1 MKDGLILV
9 YKRKGNTSRRVVE
22 NISKKYNTKAG
33 HIGTLDPMAKGL
45 LPILVG
51 NSCKLSKYLMEH
63 DKTYL
68 VEMKF
73 GYYTETLDIEGNILE
88 EDIQF
93 RENNIVDNEFFD
105 KVIAAMKKEMGT
117 KKQIPPIYSAKK
129 LNGNKLY
136 EIARKDKEKAIE
148 MAKEKAKEITIYNM
162 YDISLKELWDNN
174 PKDIVLSFKVECSS
188 GTYIRSLVR
197 DIAEDMKTIAIMTD
211 LKRITVGEYSFDY
224 EEIDEQKHKDEDS
237 QKEVDEIILKEYTEE
252 EVLKHNFKNS
262 INLDKNRKKAFLV
275 GLSTRIDTNKYSD
288 GIYLVSIE
296 DEIIGLR
303 RNKRWGNKKKV
314 CSKQIC

>member
-1 MKDGLILV
+1 MENGLILV
-9 YKRKGNTSRRVVE
+9 YKRKGKTSRNVVE
-22 NISKKYNTKAG
+22 NISKKYGAKAG

-73 GYYTETLDIEGNILE
+73 GYNTETLDIEGKILE
-88 EDIQF
+88 EDIHF

-105 KVIAAMKKEMGT
+105 MIIMAMKKELGT

-129 LNGNKLY
+129 LNGKKLY

-162 YDISLKELWDNN
+162 YDISLKELWDND

-197 DIAEDMKTIAIMTD
+197 DIAENMETIAIMTD
-211 LKRITVGEYSFDY
+211 LRRIAVGNYNNIDNIIED
-224 EEIDEQKHKDEDS
+224 IDENIDE
-237 QKEVDEIILKEYTEE
+237 EEIILKKYTEE
-252 EVLKHNFKNS
+252 EVLKDNFKNN
-262 INLDKNRKKAFLV
+262 INLDKDRKKAFLV
-275 GLSTRIDTNKYSD
+275 GLSTRVNKDKYND
-288 GIYLVSIE
+288 GIYLVNIE
-296 DEIIGLR
+296 GEVIGLR
-303 RNKRWGNKKKV
+303 
-314 CSKQIC
+314 

>member
-1 MKDGLILV
+1 MENGLILV
-9 YKRKGNTSRRVVE
+9 YKKKGKTSRNVVE
-22 NISKKYNTKAG
+22 NISKKYKVKAG

-45 LPILVG
+45 LPVLVG
-51 NSCKLSKYLMEH
+51 NTCKLSKYLMEH

-73 GYYTETLDIEGNILE
+73 GYNTETLDIEGEILE
-88 EDIQF
+88 EDKSF

-105 KVIAAMKKEMGT
+105 MIIIAMKKELGT

-129 LNGNKLY
+129 LNGKKLY
-136 EIARKDKEKAIE
+136 EIAREDKEKAIE

-197 DIAEDMKTIAIMTD
+197 DIAENMGTIAIMTD
-211 LKRITVGEYSFDY
+211 LRRIAVGNYDNIIEDIN
-224 EEIDEQKHKDEDS
+224 ENID
-237 QKEVDEIILKEYTEE
+237 KEEIILKKYTEE
-252 EVLKHNFKNS
+252 EVLKDNFKNN
-262 INLDKNRKKAFLV
+262 INLDKDRKKAFLV
-275 GLSTRIDTNKYSD
+275 GLSTRVNKDKYND
-288 GIYLVSIE
+288 GIYLVNIE
-296 DEIIGLR
+296 GEVIGLR
-303 RNKRWGNKKKV
+303 RNKKWRNKKKV
-314 CSKQIC
+314 CNK

>member
-1 MKDGLILV
+1 MEDGLILV
-9 YKRKGNTSRRVVE
+9 YKRKGKTSRNVVE
-22 NISKKYNTKAG
+22 NISKKYGVKAG

-45 LPILVG
+45 LPVLVG
-51 NSCKLSKYLMEH
+51 NTCKLSKYLMEH

-73 GYYTETLDIEGNILE
+73 GYNTETLDIEGEILE
-88 EDIQF
+88 EDKSF

-105 KVIAAMKKEMGT
+105 MIITAMKKELGS

-129 LNGNKLY
+129 LNGKKLY

-162 YDISLKELWDNN
+162 YDISLKELWDND

-197 DIAEDMKTIAIMTD
+197 DIADNMGTIAIITD
-211 LKRITVGEYSFDY
+211 LRRIAVGNYNNIIED
-224 EEIDEQKHKDEDS
+224 IDENIE
-237 QKEVDEIILKEYTEE
+237 EEEIILKKYTEE
-252 EVLKHNFKNS
+252 EVLKDNFKNN
-262 INLDKNRKKAFLV
+262 INLDKDRKKAFLV
-275 GLSTRIDTNKYSD
+275 GLSTRVNKDKYND
-288 GIYLVSIE
+288 GIYLVNIE
-296 DEIIGLR
+296 EEVIGLR
-303 RNKRWGNKKKV
+303 
-314 CSKQIC
+314 

>member
-1 MKDGLILV
+1 MENGLILV
-9 YKRKGNTSRRVVE
+9 YKRKGKTSRNVVE
-22 NISKKYNTKAG
+22 NISKKYGVKAG

-73 GYYTETLDIEGNILE
+73 GYNTETLDIEGEILE
-88 EDIQF
+88 EDKSF

-105 KVIAAMKKEMGT
+105 MIIMAMKKELGS

-129 LNGNKLY
+129 LNGKKLY

-162 YDISLKELWDNN
+162 YDISLKELWDND

-197 DIAEDMKTIAIMTD
+197 DIAENMGTIAIMTD
-211 LKRITVGEYSFDY
+211 LRRIAVGNYNNIIED
-224 EEIDEQKHKDEDS
+224 IDENIE
-237 QKEVDEIILKEYTEE
+237 EEEIILKKYTEE
-252 EVLKHNFKNS
+252 EVLKDNFKNN
-262 INLDKNRKKAFLV
+262 INLDKDRKKAFLV
-275 GLSTRIDTNKYSD
+275 GLSTRVNKDKYND
-288 GIYLVSIE
+288 GIYLVNIE
-296 DEIIGLR
+296 EEVIGLR
-303 RNKRWGNKKKV
+303 
-314 CSKQIC
+314 

>member
-1 MKDGLILV
+1 MENGLILV
-9 YKRKGNTSRRVVE
+9 YKRKGKTSRNVVE
-22 NISKKYNTKAG
+22 NISKKYGLKAG

-45 LPILVG
+45 LPVLVG
-51 NSCKLSKYLMEH
+51 NTCKLSKYLMEH

-73 GYYTETLDIEGNILE
+73 GYNTETLDIEGEILE
-88 EDIQF
+88 EDKLF

-105 KVIAAMKKEMGT
+105 MIIIAMKKELGS

-129 LNGNKLY
+129 LNGKKLY

-162 YDISLKELWDNN
+162 YDISLKELWDND

-197 DIAEDMKTIAIMTD
+197 DIAENMGTIAIMTD
-211 LKRITVGEYSFDY
+211 LRRIAVGNYDNIDNIIED
-224 EEIDEQKHKDEDS
+224 IDENIE
-237 QKEVDEIILKEYTEE
+237 EEEIILKKYTEE
-252 EVLKHNFKNS
+252 EVLKDNFKNN
-262 INLDKNRKKAFLV
+262 INLDKDRKKAFLV
-275 GLSTRIDTNKYSD
+275 GLSTRVNKDKYND
-288 GIYLVSIE
+288 GIYLVNIE
-296 DEIIGLR
+296 GEVIGLR
-303 RNKRWGNKKKV
+303 
-314 CSKQIC
+314 

>member
-1 MKDGLILV
+1 MKNGLILV
-9 YKRKGNTSRRVVE
+9 YKGKGNTSRDVVE
-22 NISKKYNTKAG
+22 KISKKYETKAG
-33 HIGTLDPMAKGL
+33 HIGTLDPMAEGL

-51 NSCKLSKYLMEH
+51 NTCKLSKYLMEH

-73 GYYTETLDIEGNILE
+73 GYNTETLDIEGNIIE
-88 EDIQF
+88 EDIVF
-93 RENNIVDNEFFD
+93 RKNNIVDGEFFD
-105 KVIAAMKKEMGT
+105 KIIVAMKKELGT

-129 LNGNKLY
+129 LNGRKLY
-136 EIARKDKEKAIE
+136 EIARKDKEKAID

-162 YDISLKELWDNN
+162 YDISLKELWDND

-188 GTYIRSLVR
+188 GTYIRSLIR
-197 DIAEDMKTIAIMTD
+197 DIAENMETIAVMTE
-211 LKRITVGEYSFDY
+211 LKRITVGEYVSDY
-224 EEIDEQKHKDEDS
+224 ENIIENKDE
-237 QKEVDEIILKEYTEE
+237 DEIILKEYTEE

-275 GLSTRIDTNKYSD
+275 GLSTRIDTNMYSD
-288 GIYLVSIE
+288 GIYLVSIA

-303 RNKRWGNKKKV
+303 RNKRWRNKKKV

>member
-1 MKDGLILV
+1 MEDGLILV
-9 YKRKGNTSRRVVE
+9 YKKKGKTSRNVVE
-22 NISKKYNTKAG
+22 NISKKYGVKSG

-45 LPILVG
+45 LPVLVG
-51 NSCKLSKYLMEH
+51 NTCKLSKYLMEH

-73 GYYTETLDIEGNILE
+73 GYNTETLDIEGEILE
-88 EDIQF
+88 EDKSF

-105 KVIAAMKKEMGT
+105 MIIIAMKKELGS

-129 LNGNKLY
+129 LNGKKLY

-174 PKDIVLSFKVECSS
+174 PKDIILSFKVECSS

-197 DIAEDMKTIAIMTD
+197 DIAENMGTIAIMTD
-211 LKRITVGEYSFDY
+211 LRRIAVGNYNNIIED
-224 EEIDEQKHKDEDS
+224 IDENIE
-237 QKEVDEIILKEYTEE
+237 EEEIILKKYTEE
-252 EVLKHNFKNS
+252 EVLKDNFKNN
-262 INLDKNRKKAFLV
+262 INLDKDRKKAFLV
-275 GLSTRIDTNKYSD
+275 GLSTRVNKDKYND
-288 GIYLVSIE
+288 GIYLVNIE
-296 DEIIGLR
+296 GEVIGLR
-303 RNKRWGNKKKV
+303 RNKKWRNKKKV
-314 CSKQIC
+314 CNK

>member
-1 MKDGLILV
+1 MEDGLILV

-73 GYYTETLDIEGNILE
+73 GYHTETLDIEGDILE

-105 KVIAAMKKEMGT
+105 RIIAAMKKELGS

-197 DIAEDMKTIAIMTD
+197 DIAENMGTIAIMTD
-211 LKRITVGEYSFDY
+211 LRRIAVGNYDNIDNII
-224 EEIDEQKHKDEDS
+224 EEIDENINE
-237 QKEVDEIILKEYTEE
+237 EEIILKKYTEE
-252 EVLKHNFKNS
+252 EVLKDNFKNN
-262 INLDKNRKKAFLV
+262 INLDKDRKKAFLV
-275 GLSTRIDTNKYSD
+275 GLSTRVNEDKYND
-288 GIYLVSIE
+288 GIYLVNIE
-296 DEIIGLR
+296 GEVIGLR
-303 RNKRWGNKKKV
+303 
-314 CSKQIC
+314 